1 MKKTQKS
8 LQLIFSALVI
18 VTAVMILLQV
28 FQLELLIPLNLF
40 LLGSLF
46 MLLAYEQVQLQKVK
60 EAKRFLRIGFLI
72 LFLALTMWIVFQIG

>member
-8 LQLIFSALVI
+8 LQLIVSILVI
-18 VTAVMILLQV
+18 VTAFLVLFQV
-28 FQLELLIPLNLF
+28 FELELLMPLNLF
-40 LLGSLF
+40 FLGSLF
-46 MLLAYEQVQLQKVK
+46 MLLAYEQVQRQHVK